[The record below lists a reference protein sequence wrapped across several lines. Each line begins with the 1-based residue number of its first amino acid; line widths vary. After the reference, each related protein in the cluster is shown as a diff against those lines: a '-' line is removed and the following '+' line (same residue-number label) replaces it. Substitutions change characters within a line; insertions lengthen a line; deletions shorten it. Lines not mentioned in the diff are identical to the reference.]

1 MIEQTLIVVKPDGVV
16 RGLTSEILRRF
27 ESVGLKLV
35 AGKMVKITK
44 DMASQHY
51 PADRD
56 ELWVGI
62 GNKTLEN
69 YEKLELDAQK
79 LLGTTDAKQIGDIV
93 RVWLLDY
100 IVSGP
105 VFAAVFEGP
114 HAVEL
119 VRKICG
125 HTLPLLSPPGTIR
138 GDFSFDSA
146 ALANRG
152 QRAIKNL
159 IHASGTVEE
168 AIYEIPLW
176 FSKGEIYSYKRVDED
191 AMT

>member
-1 MIEQTLIVVKPDGVV
+1 MNEHTLIVVKPDGVV

-27 ESVGLKLV
+27 ESIGLKLV
-35 AGKMVKITK
+35 AGKMIKIDKATAEK
-44 DMASQHY
+44 HY

-69 YEKLELDAQK
+69 YKKLELDAQEM
-79 LLGTTDAKQIGDIV
+79 LGTTDAKKIGDIV

-119 VRKICG
+119 IRKICG
-125 HTLPLLSPPGTIR
+125 HTLPLQSPPGTIR

-146 ALANRG
+146 ALANKG

-159 IHASGTVEE
+159 IHASGTLDE
-168 AIYEIPLW
+168 AKYEIPLW
-176 FSKGEIYSYKRVDED
+176 FDPKEIQSYKRVEEE
-191 AMT
+191 AMA

>member
-1 MIEQTLIVVKPDGVV
+1 MIEQTLIVIKPDGVV
-16 RGLTSEILRRF
+16 RSLTGEIVTRF
-27 ESVGLKLV
+27 EKAGLKLV
-35 AGKMVKITK
+35 GARMVKIDK
-44 DMASQHY
+44 AHAEKHY

-56 ELWVGI
+56 ELWIGI

-69 YEKLELDAQK
+69 YEKLELNAQE
-79 LLGTTDAKQIGDIV
+79 LLGTTDPKAIGDIV

-100 IVSGP
+100 MSSGP

-125 HTLPLLSPPGTIR
+125 HTLPLLSAPGTIR
-138 GDFSFDSA
+138 GDYSYDSA
-146 ALANRG
+146 ALANKG

-168 AIYEIPLW
+168 AEYEIPLW
-176 FSKGEIYSYKRVDED
+176 FAKSDISSYKRTDED
-191 AMT
+191 IMA

>member
-16 RGLTSEILRRF
+16 RALTGEIVTRF
-27 ESVGLKLV
+27 EKAGLKLV
-35 AGKMVKITK
+35 AARMVNVTK
-44 DMASQHY
+44 ETAEKHY
-51 PADRD
+51 PADRE

-69 YEKLELDAQK
+69 YDKLKLDAQE
-79 LLGTTDAKQIGDIV
+79 LLGTTDPKKIGDIV

-125 HTLPLLSPPGTIR
+125 NTLPLLSAPGTIR
-138 GDFSFDSA
+138 GDYSYDSA
-146 ALANRG
+146 ALANKG

-159 IHASGTVEE
+159 IHASGTLEE
-168 AIYEIPLW
+168 AEYEIPLW
-176 FSKGEIYSYKRVDED
+176 FAKNEICSYKRTDEE
-191 AMT
+191 AMM